1 MAGNPLA
8 RLIRSD
14 PYPELFR
21 LLADSLDDAVLV
33 LSQDG
38 EHILAANHAFLRQT
52 GFARPELDAL
62 APSSLFPGE
71 AGQQALGQLLRAAEQ
86 GSGSV
91 SEVPVRGRD
100 GAIVLFDIEAR
111 PAGAGRTP
119 LLAIARPSAS
129 RQSAQQARH
138 AALDRLRGL
147 NALGEALHR
156 GAEGLPDALEAARLL
171 VQAPILGL
179 YRASPSAPELQREGP
194 LPAEFPET
202 LPGAALQS
210 LHLPEVWSI
219 GQRPAHALPRAARA
233 AGLAVLHTAPM
244 GAPSACVGAVVAG
257 WREAADVPE
266 DAAASLLVVA
276 QLCEAALEIGQ
287 HRAALAATESALRA
301 LEGEHD
307 GHLQASGEGLLL
319 LDHDLRVLRAN
330 PAAALLLGYRQEEI
344 PGLQVRELLV
354 GPEDPLPTLLDALGH
369 DRVAERARITLHRTD
384 GTPFPAH
391 LRAVPLP
398 HLGARR
404 LLLILT
410 DQSER
415 KAIEDRTE
423 TLAQRALL
431 GEVSAIFAHE
441 VRNPINNIST
451 GVQLVASRLGP
462 DHPQREALERIQ
474 KECTRLSQLM
484 SDVLF
489 FARPLELKIEPLD
502 LADLLIRLLARWEPR
517 LRQAGVV
524 PHTAFDPGAPPA
536 AADPRTLEQILVN
549 LITNAVQAM
558 PGGGTLSVRLAPAAS
573 PQGHAQVELT
583 IADTGPGIPP
593 DVIERIFDPFFTT
606 KKEGTGLGL
615 AISRRILTAH
625 KGTIQVQSFPDA
637 GTVFTIRLPA
647 ADPPPRSTP

>member
-1 MAGNPLA
+1 MAGSPLA
-8 RLIRSD
+8 RLIRPD

-38 EHILAANHAFLRQT
+38 ERLLAANHAFLRLT
-52 GFARPELDAL
+52 GFARPELEAL

-71 AGQQALGQLLRAAEQ
+71 AGQQALGRLLQ
-86 GSGSV
+86 SGDQTPGTV
-91 SEVPVRGRD
+91 TEVPVRGRD
-100 GAIVLFDIEAR
+100 GTIILFDVDAR
-111 PAGAGRTP
+111 PVGAGRGP
-119 LLAIARPSAS
+119 RLLMARPTAS
-129 RQSAQQARH
+129 RQSEQHALH
-138 AALDRLRGL
+138 AALERLAAL
-147 NALGEALHR
+147 TALGEALHH
-156 GAEGLPDALEAARLL
+156 GAQGLPGALEAARALL
-171 VQAPILGL
+171 QSSTIGL
-179 YRASPSAPELQREGP
+179 YRASPAAPELRRLGP
-194 LPAEFPET
+194 LPPEFPEA
-202 LPGAALQS
+202 LPGTALQA
-210 LHLPEVWSI
+210 LHQPTTWTI
-219 GQRPAHALPRAARA
+219 GQRPSHPLQRAARA
-233 AGLAVLHTAPM
+233 SSQAVLHTAPM

-257 WREAADVPE
+257 WREPADVPA
-266 DAAASLLVVA
+266 DAPASLLVVA
-276 QLCEAALEIGQ
+276 HLCEAALEIGQ
-287 HRAALAATESALRA
+287 HRAALAELETDLRA
-301 LEGEHD
+301 LTTEHE

-319 LDHDLRVLRAN
+319 LDGDLRVQRAN

-344 PGLQVRELLV
+344 PGLDVRELLV

-369 DRVAERARITLHRTD
+369 DRPAERARITLHRTD

-398 HLGARR
+398 QPGAPR
-404 LLLILT
+404 LLLVLT

-451 GVQLVASRLGP
+451 GVQLVASRLGS
-462 DHPQREALERIQ
+462 DHPQREPLERIQ

-502 LADLLIRLLARWEPR
+502 LSDLLQRLLARWEPR

-524 PHTAFDPGAPPA
+524 PHTAFDPATPWA

-558 PGGGTLSVRLAPAAS
+558 SGGGTLSVRLAPAAS
-573 PQGHAQVELT
+573 PQGQAQVELT

-593 DVIERIFDPFFTT
+593 DVIDRIFDPFFTT

-625 KGTIQVQSFPDA
+625 KGTIRVQSFPDA
-637 GTVFTIRLPA
+637 GTVFTICLPA
-647 ADPPPRSTP
+647 AEPSPRSPA